1 MTINDIKHAKL
12 IKWVNE
18 IAALTTPD
26 AVVLADG
33 SSEQYDKLVQECV
46 DNGLCVRLNEE
57 KKPHSVLFNSDP
69 SDVARVEKR
78 TFISSVKE
86 EDAGPT
92 NNWIDPVELKKTL
105 TGLYTGCMKGRTMY
119 VIPFSMGPLG
129 SPISKIGVEIT
140 DSPYVVINMMIMT
153 RVGVKVLE
161 LLGEDGYFV
170 PCLHSVGKPL
180 AEGESDNGKWPCAPM
195 EHKYIA
201 QFPETREI
209 WSYGSGYGGNA
220 LLGKKCLALRIASVL
235 ARDEGWLAE
244 HMLILKITNPEGK
257 SRFITAAFPSKSTQ

>member
-12 IKWVNE
+12 TKWVNE

-92 NNWIDPVELKKTL
+92 NHR
-105 TGLYTGCMKGRTMY
+105 LYE
-119 VIPFSMGPLG
+119 G
-129 SPISKIGVEIT
+129 SYNV
-140 DSPYVVINMMIMT
+140 
-153 RVGVKVLE
+153 R
-161 LLGEDGYFV
+161 
-170 PCLHSVGKPL
+170 HSFL
-180 AEGESDNGKWPCAPM
+180 NG
-195 EHKYIA
+195 
-201 QFPETREI
+201 
-209 WSYGSGYGGNA
+209 S
-220 LLGKKCLALRIASVL
+220 
-235 ARDEGWLAE
+235 
-244 HMLILKITNPEGK
+244 
-257 SRFITAAFPSKSTQ
+257 SRFSDFKDRC

>member
-86 EDAGPT
+86 EDAM
-92 NNWIDPVELKKTL
+92 PVLQT
-105 TGLYTGCMKGRTMY
+105 TGL
-119 VIPFSMGPLG
+119 I
-129 SPISKIGVEIT
+129 
-140 DSPYVVINMMIMT
+140 
-153 RVGVKVLE
+153 
-161 LLGEDGYFV
+161 LL
-170 PCLHSVGKPL
+170 
-180 AEGESDNGKWPCAPM
+180 N
-195 EHKYIA
+195 
-201 QFPETREI
+201 
-209 WSYGSGYGGNA
+209 
-220 LLGKKCLALRIASVL
+220 
-235 ARDEGWLAE
+235 
-244 HMLILKITNPEGK
+244 
-257 SRFITAAFPSKSTQ
+257 SRRLSQSFTQAV

>member
-12 IKWVNE
+12 TKWVNE

-105 TGLYTGCMKGRTMY
+105 TELYTGCMKGRTMY

-140 DSPYVVINMMIMT
+140 DSRI
-153 RVGVKVLE
+153 
-161 LLGEDGYFV
+161 
-170 PCLHSVGKPL
+170 
-180 AEGESDNGKWPCAPM
+180 
-195 EHKYIA
+195 
-201 QFPETREI
+201 
-209 WSYGSGYGGNA
+209 
-220 LLGKKCLALRIASVL
+220 LR
-235 ARDEGWLAE
+235 
-244 HMLILKITNPEGK
+244 ML
-257 SRFITAAFPSKSTQ
+257 